1 MPPPTTAPL
10 SASSA
15 IVAGAVN
22 GHHVLRIDGY
32 SHTKN
37 TVRNGQHV
45 RSCMFRATGRS
56 WIVYYY
62 PNGYNAESAVHGQ
75 PARRARPAGLVLPEL
90 LVHVQVQ
97 RLLRRGVQH
106 VGGERFIRRDQL
118 EQSENVRDDRLAI
131 RFDVAVMDKLRTTEE
146 IAGGGGGA
154 VPPSEMSRQFADL
167 LASGDGADVE
177 FRVGGET
184 VAAHRAVLAARSRVF
199 RAELFGPMKEG
210 VAANGTIQVDDMDAE
225 VFRSLLHFV
234 YTDSLPPETGTPR
247 EGAAMAQHLIV
258 AADRLKLICA
268 ERLCEHIGVATVAT
282 TLELAERHHC
292 HGLKRACMEFL
303 SSPTNLKAAME
314 TDGFEQL
321 SCPAVGQGSSSS
333 INLSLF

>member
-1 MPPPTTAPL
+1 MGSTSGPACSAPPAALGSSTTTPTATPPRAQFTVSLLDELGRPGW
-10 SASSA
+10 SYRSSSCTCKCS
-15 IVAGAVN
+15 GSS
-22 GHHVLRIDGY
+22 GEEY
-32 SHTKN
+32 S
-37 TVRNGQHV
+37 
-45 RSCMFRATGRS
+45 M
-56 WIVYYY
+56 W
-62 PNGYNAESAVHGQ
+62 
-75 PARRARPAGLVLPEL
+75 
-90 LVHVQVQ
+90 
-97 RLLRRGVQH
+97 
-106 VGGERFIRRDQL
+106 GGERFIRRDQL
-118 EQSENVRDDRLAI
+118 EQSEYVRDDRLAI

-258 AADRLKLICA
+258 AADRYDL
-268 ERLCEHIGVATVAT
+268 ERLKAEANLRGEAVRAHWCGHGGDNFRARRAAPLPWAQAGVHGVPQ
-282 TLELAERHHC
+282 LADESEGRH
-292 HGLKRACMEFL
+292 GNRW
-303 SSPTNLKAAME
+303 
-314 TDGFEQL
+314 
-321 SCPAVGQGSSSS
+321 V
-333 INLSLF
+333 